1 MGDERMST
9 GHGEYAASG
18 SARLDLHRCTG
29 GTLEQARR
37 ATAEELIALVA
48 HDLRGYLTPLN
59 GYISVLRAGA
69 EREGRVRDASYA
81 RAAATSLA
89 ALARLTSRLLTAHR
103 LEHGSFVPEA
113 RSLDLVA
120 VVREAVDMV
129 ADPTALVHITAPE
142 ELLCSGDPDLL
153 REAVANLL
161 TNALHYTP
169 PAVPVRVVI
178 VGEDGGARATV
189 QVSDQ
194 GPGIAPDLL
203 PHLFER
209 FTTGTGSTGL
219 GLRLYLARE
228 IARTHGGI
236 VTVASAAG
244 RGTTFR
250 LTLPLPV
257 AAGRATPGDP
267 GAPAAAACMEREAR
281 GHRTAQ
287 MTTEPTSPGR
297 NFERSGGGAETTAA
311 ACSCEET

>member
-1 MGDERMST
+1 
-9 GHGEYAASG
+9 
-18 SARLDLHRCTG
+18 
-29 GTLEQARR
+29 
-37 ATAEELIALVA
+37 
-48 HDLRGYLTPLN
+48 
-59 GYISVLRAGA
+59 
-69 EREGRVRDASYA
+69 
-81 RAAATSLA
+81 
-89 ALARLTSRLLTAHR
+89 LTAHR

-120 VVREAVDMV
+120 VVREVVDMV

-161 TNALHYTP
+161 TNALRYTP
-169 PAVPVRVVI
+169 PAAPIRVDI
-178 VGEDGGARATV
+178 GEENGGACATV

-219 GLRLYLARE
+219 GLGLYLARE

-250 LTLPLPV
+250 LTLPLPAERHAHDRADV
-257 AAGRATPGDP
+257 SLQRGPRLPAAGPPLGIPQLDRPVEGD
-267 GAPAAAACMEREAR
+267 ERL
-281 GHRTAQ
+281 
-287 MTTEPTSPGR
+287 
-297 NFERSGGGAETTAA
+297 
-311 ACSCEET
+311 

>member
-1 MGDERMST
+1 MGDERTST
-9 GHGEYAASG
+9 GQGEYAASV
-18 SARLDLHRCTG
+18 SACLDVRRCAG
-29 GTLEQARR
+29 GALEQARR

-59 GYISVLRAGA
+59 GYISLLRTSA
-69 EREGRVRDASYA
+69 EREGRVRDARYA
-81 RAAATSLA
+81 HAAATSLA

-103 LEHGSFVPEA
+103 LEHGALVPEA
-113 RSLDLVA
+113 QPFDLVA
-120 VVREAVDMV
+120 VVQEAVDMV
-129 ADPTALVHITAPE
+129 ADHTALLHISAPE

-161 TNALHYTP
+161 TNALRHTP
-169 PAVPVRVVI
+169 PAAPVRVVI
-178 VGEDGGARATV
+178 VEEDGGARATV

-219 GLRLYLARE
+219 GLGLYLARE

-236 VTVASAAG
+236 VTVASEAG

-250 LTLPLPV
+250 LTLPLPI
-257 AAGRATPGDP
+257 AAEWAAPGDP
-267 GAPAAAACMEREAR
+267 GTPLSPAWMEGEA
-281 GHRTAQ
+281 
-287 MTTEPTSPGR
+287 
-297 NFERSGGGAETTAA
+297 
-311 ACSCEET
+311 